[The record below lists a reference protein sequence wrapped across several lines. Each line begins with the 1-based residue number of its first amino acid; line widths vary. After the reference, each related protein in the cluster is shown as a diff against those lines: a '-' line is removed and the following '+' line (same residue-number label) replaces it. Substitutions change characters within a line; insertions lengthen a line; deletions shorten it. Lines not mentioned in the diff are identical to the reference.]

1 MGAEVQKS
9 NITVPK
15 GQLDVHAWGEANR
28 PTLGPRET
36 PSPTPELLW
45 PSGTQLS

>member
-9 NITVPK
+9 NIAIPK

-28 PTLGPRET
+28 PTVGPRET

-45 PSGTQLS
+45 PSGTQLT